1 MMPAW
6 LTPRLRL
13 TLSTLGIA
21 QIINWGVLYYTL
33 ALIGPHIVR
42 ETGWSDEFVY
52 SGFGVATLVTGLL
65 APVSGAGIDRFGGL
79 PVMVAGTLIGALGT
93 ALLAISHTPAL
104 YLVAW
109 AIMGAGMSACLYDS
123 AFAAIARFAGSATR
137 KSISLVTLIA
147 GFASTVIWPLTSA
160 LLTLF
165 EWRGVCLIDAALI
178 ACVSAPML
186 IISLRGTNNPAPL
199 PTISADHDVGSLPNI
214 QGQLL
219 AEKHFSGAMVLF
231 AIVLTSLGFVAN
243 ALSVHVITLFQSL
256 GIDAASA
263 ILAGSLIGPA
273 QVGARILELAFGRR
287 LSAMGLG
294 MVPVILMPLAF
305 SIPLLLTSTSSVAI
319 LFGVVYGAA
328 NGLATIAR
336 GVVPYAL
343 FGPNGYGRRL
353 GLITAPTLLVKATS
367 PAIFAAI
374 MAGFGPLSALVFV
387 LCISLFATLAMMGLI
402 WLVRRYS

>member
-1 MMPAW
+1 MPAPSPTI
-6 LTPRLRL
+6 LD
-13 TLSTLGIA
+13 
-21 QIINWGVLYYTL
+21 NV
-33 ALIGPHIVR
+33 
-42 ETGWSDEFVY
+42 E
-52 SGFGVATLVTGLL
+52 
-65 APVSGAGIDRFGGL
+65 
-79 PVMVAGTLIGALGT
+79 
-93 ALLAISHTPAL
+93 
-104 YLVAW
+104 
-109 AIMGAGMSACLYDS
+109 
-123 AFAAIARFAGSATR
+123 AGSIP
-137 KSISLVTLIA
+137 K
-147 GFASTVIWPLTSA
+147 
-160 LLTLF
+160 
-165 EWRGVCLIDAALI
+165 
-178 ACVSAPML
+178 
-186 IISLRGTNNPAPL
+186 
-199 PTISADHDVGSLPNI
+199 
-214 QGQLL
+214 GQLL

-256 GIDAASA
+256 GINAATA

-305 SIPLLLTSTSSVAI
+305 AIPLLLTATSSVAI
-319 LFGVVYGAA
+319 LFGLVYGAA

-374 MAGFGPLSALVFV
+374 MTGFGPLSALVFV
-387 LCISLFATLAMMGLI
+387 LCISLFATLAMLALV
-402 WLVRRYS
+402 WLVRHYS

>member
-1 MMPAW
+1 
-6 LTPRLRL
+6 
-13 TLSTLGIA
+13 
-21 QIINWGVLYYTL
+21 
-33 ALIGPHIVR
+33 
-42 ETGWSDEFVY
+42 
-52 SGFGVATLVTGLL
+52 
-65 APVSGAGIDRFGGL
+65 
-79 PVMVAGTLIGALGT
+79 
-93 ALLAISHTPAL
+93 
-104 YLVAW
+104 
-109 AIMGAGMSACLYDS
+109 
-123 AFAAIARFAGSATR
+123 
-137 KSISLVTLIA
+137 VTLIA
-147 GFASTVIWPLTSA
+147 GFASTFIWPLTSA

-165 EWRGVCLIDAALI
+165 DWRGVCLIDAALI
-178 ACVSAPML
+178 AFVSAPML
-186 IISLRGTNNPAPL
+186 VISLRGNTVPAPS
-199 PTISADHDVGSLPNI
+199 PTILEKVEAGSIPK
-214 QGQLL
+214 GQLL

-256 GIDAASA
+256 GINAATA

-305 SIPLLLTSTSSVAI
+305 AIPLLLTATSSVAI
-319 LFGVVYGAA
+319 LFGLVYGAA

-374 MAGFGPLSALVFV
+374 MTGFGPLSALVFV
-387 LCISLFATLAMMGLI
+387 LGISLFATLAMLALV
-402 WLVRRYS
+402 WLVRHYS

>member
-1 MMPAW
+1 
-6 LTPRLRL
+6 
-13 TLSTLGIA
+13 
-21 QIINWGVLYYTL
+21 
-33 ALIGPHIVR
+33 
-42 ETGWSDEFVY
+42 
-52 SGFGVATLVTGLL
+52 
-65 APVSGAGIDRFGGL
+65 
-79 PVMVAGTLIGALGT
+79 
-93 ALLAISHTPAL
+93 
-104 YLVAW
+104 
-109 AIMGAGMSACLYDS
+109 
-123 AFAAIARFAGSATR
+123 
-137 KSISLVTLIA
+137 
-147 GFASTVIWPLTSA
+147 
-160 LLTLF
+160 
-165 EWRGVCLIDAALI
+165 
-178 ACVSAPML
+178 ML

-336 GVVPYAL
+336 GVVPSAL

-374 MAGFGPLSALVFV
+374 MTRFGPLSALVFV